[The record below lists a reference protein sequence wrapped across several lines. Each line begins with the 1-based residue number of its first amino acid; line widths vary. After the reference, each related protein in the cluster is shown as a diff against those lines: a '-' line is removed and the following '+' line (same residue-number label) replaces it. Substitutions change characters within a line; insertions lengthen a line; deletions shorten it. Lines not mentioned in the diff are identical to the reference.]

1 MSWPMLTYFYFSI
14 PIRKPLFLP
23 LYFFNFVL
31 QEPLE
36 LMEDLIGL
44 QKQLPDNICVIIPTY
59 NNSKTIGA
67 VIKKVMA
74 YTQHILVVNDGST
87 DDTLEVLKNLE
98 TIHSIAYEKNKGK
111 GMALRKGL
119 QWAAAQSFEY
129 AITIDSDGQHFPEDL
144 TLFLKTIQENPNS
157 LIVGS
162 RNIQADGMPGK
173 NSFANKFSNF
183 WFRLET
189 GIDLPD
195 TQSGFRLYPVE
206 ALAHKK
212 YFTSKYEFELEIL
225 VRAAWQG
232 IPIHPIPVQ
241 VYYPPEEERVSHFR
255 PLPDF
260 SRISVLN
267 TVLVFLTLI
276 YILPRKAYR
285 YIRDNSLKDVVIQQ
299 LSLHN
304 ESPFKMAAGIGFGIF
319 MGFAP
324 IWGFQM
330 LTAAFLAHLLK
341 LNKIVVLAA
350 SNISLP
356 PLIPFIIY
364 FSYRMGAL
372 FMENPRSI
380 DAEKLAEL
388 KDQVMQGKFYDTL
401 QSLGYDVFQYILGSL
416 SLGVSLGTAVF
427 LVAFVIF
434 KFTLPSN
441 KTEA

>member
-1 MSWPMLTYFYFSI
+1 MD
-14 PIRKPLFLP
+14 
-23 LYFFNFVL
+23 
-31 QEPLE
+31 
-36 LMEDLIGL
+36 DLKGL
-44 QKQLPDNICVIIPTY
+44 QKQLPDSICVIIPTY
-59 NNSKTIGA
+59 NNSKTIGS
-67 VIKKVMA
+67 VIEKVMA

-87 DDTLEVLKNLE
+87 DDTLEVLKTFE
-98 TIHSIAYEKNKGK
+98 TIHAITYEKNKGK

-119 QWAAAQSFEY
+119 QWAAGQSFEY

-144 TLFLKTIQENPNS
+144 ALFLKEIQDHPNS

-189 GIDLPD
+189 GIELPD

-276 YILPRKAYR
+276 YILPRKAFR
-285 YIRDNSLKDVVIQQ
+285 YIRDNSLKDVVVQQ

-330 LTAAFLAHLLK
+330 LTAAFLAHLLR

-364 FSYRMGAL
+364 FSYRVGAL
-372 FMENPRSI
+372 FMENPRTI

-388 KDQVMQGKFYDTL
+388 KEQVMQGKFYETL
-401 QSLGYDVFQYILGSL
+401 QSLGYDVFQYVLGSL
-416 SLGVSLGTAVF
+416 SLGISLGTAVF
-427 LVAFVIF
+427 LVAFIIF
-434 KFTLPSN
+434 KFTLPAN